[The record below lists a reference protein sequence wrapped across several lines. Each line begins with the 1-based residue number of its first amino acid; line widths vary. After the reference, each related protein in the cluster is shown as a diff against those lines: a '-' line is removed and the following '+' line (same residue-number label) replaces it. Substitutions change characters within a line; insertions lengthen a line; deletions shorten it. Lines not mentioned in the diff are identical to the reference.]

1 MTAEHKEAKGETA
14 HGTLH
19 AGTEAVSKENLNAVG
34 LKD

>member
-1 MTAEHKEAKGETA
+1 MAAEHKQAETA

-19 AGTEAVSKENLNAVG
+19 TGIEAVSKENLNAVG